1 MLPHPAGSQALPR
14 SAQKRSKLTL
24 RQASRK
30 RKPRS
35 GDAEEAPWN
44 ETQARRELHVQ
55 LCRTMGEFLDL
66 SSVPERGR
74 IAIVAK
80 ITHRARQGVS
90 RWFKQD
96 GGSGALPDALSIYL
110 FAQAFQV
117 DANYLFGFT
126 DRRRVLSPPASA
138 SGQPAGPGVHQ
149 GTGDQ
154 LVELAREIGERF
166 PANASITMVGDEM
179 EPTIKRGTKVWLD
192 DNCTTIQGNGMYAL
206 EIDGRAIVRIVEDRP
221 GEGVTL
227 SCENKRYREQVIPSQ
242 KELARSGIKVLGK
255 VVGWFQMP

>member
-1 MLPHPAGSQALPR
+1 
-14 SAQKRSKLTL
+14 
-24 RQASRK
+24 
-30 RKPRS
+30 
-35 GDAEEAPWN
+35 
-44 ETQARRELHVQ
+44 
-55 LCRTMGEFLDL
+55 MGEFLDL

-110 FAQAFQV
+110 FAQAFQA

-206 EIDGRAIVRIVEDRP
+206 EIDGRAIVRIVEDRL

-255 VVGWFQMP
+255 IVGWFQMP

>member
-1 MLPHPAGSQALPR
+1 MARAT
-14 SAQKRSKLTL
+14 QKRSKRAV
-24 RQASRK
+24 RQAPRK
-30 RKPRS
+30 GKPRS
-35 GDAEEAPWN
+35 SDAEEAPWN
-44 ETQARRELHVQ
+44 EAQQRRALHGQ

-96 GGSGALPDALSIYL
+96 GGSGALPDALSIFL
-110 FAQAFQV
+110 FAQAFQA

-126 DRRRVLSPPASA
+126 DRRRMLNPPAPV
-138 SGQPAGPGVHQ
+138 SGQAAQH

-154 LVELAREIGERF
+154 LAELAREIGERF
-166 PANASITMVGDEM
+166 PASASITMVGDEM

-192 DNCTTIQGNGMYAL
+192 DSCATIQGNGMYAL
-206 EIDGRAIVRIVEDRP
+206 EIDGRAILRIVEDRP

-227 SCENKRYREQVIPSQ
+227 SCENKRYREQVIPRTD
-242 KELARSGIKVLGK
+242 LAQSGIKVIGK
-255 VVGWFQMP
+255 VVGWFQVP

>member
-1 MLPHPAGSQALPR
+1 MAR
-14 SAQKRSKLTL
+14 SAQKRSKRTA
-24 RQASRK
+24 RQPPRK
-30 RKPRS
+30 AKPRS
-35 GDAEEAPWN
+35 AEAEEAPWS
-44 ETQARRELHVQ
+44 EAQARRELHAQ

-96 GGSGALPDALSIYL
+96 GGSGALPDALSLYL
-110 FAQAFQV
+110 FAQAFQA
-117 DANYLFGFT
+117 DANYLLGFT
-126 DRRRVLSPPASA
+126 DRKRVLAPAS
-138 SGQPAGPGVHQ
+138 GHEAGREAHQ
-149 GTGDQ
+149 GSGDA
-154 LVELAREIGERF
+154 LMELAREIGERF
-166 PANASITMVGDEM
+166 PANASVTMVGDEM
-179 EPTIKRGTKVWLD
+179 EPTIKRGTKVFLD
-192 DNCTTIQGNGMYAL
+192 NGCSTIQGNGIYAL

-227 SCENKRYREQVIPSQ
+227 SCENKRYREQVIPRADLGQ
-242 KELARSGIKVLGK
+242 SGIKVIGK

>member
-1 MLPHPAGSQALPR
+1 MAR
-14 SAQKRSKLTL
+14 SAQKHSKRTA
-24 RQASRK
+24 RQPPRK
-30 RKPRS
+30 AKPRS
-35 GDAEEAPWN
+35 ADAEEAPWS
-44 ETQARRELHVQ
+44 EAQARRELHAR
-55 LCRTMGEFLDL
+55 LCRTMGEFLDH

-96 GGSGALPDALSIYL
+96 GGSGALPDALSLYL
-110 FAQAFQV
+110 FAQAFQA

-126 DRRRVLSPPASA
+126 DRKRVLVA
-138 SGQPAGPGVHQ
+138 SGHQVSGGTHQ
-149 GTGDQ
+149 GSGDA
-154 LVELAREIGERF
+154 LMELAREIGERF
-166 PANASITMVGDEM
+166 PANASVTMVGDEM
-179 EPTIKRGTKVWLD
+179 EPTIKRSTKVFLD
-192 DNCTTIQGNGMYAL
+192 NGCTTIQGNGIYAL

-227 SCENKRYREQVIPSQ
+227 SCENKRYREQVIPQ
-242 KELARSGIKVLGK
+242 ADLAQSGIKVIGK

>member
-1 MLPHPAGSQALPR
+1 
-14 SAQKRSKLTL
+14 
-24 RQASRK
+24 
-30 RKPRS
+30 
-35 GDAEEAPWN
+35 
-44 ETQARRELHVQ
+44 
-55 LCRTMGEFLDL
+55 MGEFLDL

-138 SGQPAGPGVHQ
+138 SGPGVGAGVHR
-149 GTGDQ
+149 GSGDH
-154 LVELAREIGERF
+154 LAELAREIGERF

-192 DNCTTIQGNGMYAL
+192 DSTTIQGNGMYAL
-206 EIDGRAIVRIVEDRP
+206 EIDGRAIVRVVEDRP

-227 SCENKRYREQVIPSQ
+227 SCENKRYREQLIRQ
-242 KELARSGIKVLGK
+242 TDLAQSGIKVIGK
-255 VVGWFQMP
+255 VVGWFQAP

>member
-1 MLPHPAGSQALPR
+1 VAATAKKRLKQAVR
-14 SAQKRSKLTL
+14 T
-24 RQASRK
+24 
-30 RKPRS
+30 KPRKAKTRPR
-35 GDAEEAPWN
+35 DTEEAPWN
-44 ETQARRELHVQ
+44 EAEQRRALHAQ

-96 GGSGALPDALSIYL
+96 GGSGALPDALSIFL
-110 FAQAFQV
+110 FAQAFQA
-117 DANYLFGFT
+117 DANYLFGLT
-126 DRRRVLSPPASA
+126 DRRRVLTPAA
-138 SGQPAGPGVHQ
+138 PGHQ
-149 GTGDQ
+149 GGQGAHNDNVDQ
-154 LVELAREIGERF
+154 VLEVAREIGERF
-166 PANASITMVGDEM
+166 PAGASITMVGDEM

-192 DNCTTIQGNGMYAL
+192 TGYAAIQGNGIYAL

-221 GEGVTL
+221 GEGLTL
-227 SCENKRYREQVIPSQ
+227 SCENSRYRQQVIPSQ
-242 KELARSGIKVLGK
+242 AELARSGIKVMGK